1 MFEHNTCGRKGREG
15 GCILPTNKRS
25 RVDVVNGPTG
35 PIIYLSSVCHQPS
48 LSLPPWRLLHPPP
61 FFCIWSPFSIQ
72 REWKCHRRGKIGME
86 EGATQ
91 QTPDQNSVV
100 SGRDYRSR
108 SVFLH
113 VPWGTRICSL
123 PRAVPGTGKTDGTWW
138 GCTGRGRR
146 HTLDLDVDTKMS
158 EGNHQGNMQ
167 QAPTYSTTDSFVFH
181 LKRGEDRKRREKRV
195 YEDFLCNRGHF
206 LIGFRNITRPD

>member
-1 MFEHNTCGRKGREG
+1 
-15 GCILPTNKRS
+15 
-25 RVDVVNGPTG
+25 
-35 PIIYLSSVCHQPS
+35 
-48 LSLPPWRLLHPPP
+48 
-61 FFCIWSPFSIQ
+61 
-72 REWKCHRRGKIGME
+72 ME

-158 EGNHQGNMQ
+158 EGNHQTCNKRQ
-167 QAPTYSTTDSFVFH
+167 RIQPLTLLYST
-181 LKRGEDRKRREKRV
+181 
-195 YEDFLCNRGHF
+195 
-206 LIGFRNITRPD
+206 

>member
-1 MFEHNTCGRKGREG
+1 
-15 GCILPTNKRS
+15 
-25 RVDVVNGPTG
+25 
-35 PIIYLSSVCHQPS
+35 
-48 LSLPPWRLLHPPP
+48 
-61 FFCIWSPFSIQ
+61 
-72 REWKCHRRGKIGME
+72 ME

-123 PRAVPGTGKTDGTWW
+123 PRAVAGTGKTDGTWW

-181 LKRGEDRKRREKRV
+181 LKRGEDRKRREKRM